1 MSSIVKKSTHFV
13 PKVKKKIIKK
23 KVVKPILTPPSTQV
37 DSEKST
43 LFSQSIAEENEAVE
57 PGTPPATQQSK
68 PSFNFT
74 LTPRSKEIDRSRKE
88 TNQEDVVDPMDTT
101 MKVSEEASH
110 NYNDQNSDKEAE
122 NSEDELFKLQEEV
135 IRSRRKSSSHHQKRL
150 PGITPS
156 IIRNRSG
163 SIAGDRNDQ
172 HVPVKI
178 GIPPTKQI
186 KRRRSLAQARASV
199 RRSILR
205 TESISTTKEPSP
217 VPEDPKTENEGILT
231 AISGDYVIGIDPISN
246 RLKKYR
252 VAPAEVSS
260 EDGTLPSTRTRGQ
273 AQSHKQ
279 TYDADGVP
287 FAPPGLISDI
297 KTIKQLPKII
307 EDDDLELY
315 AHIGFDVTEM
325 TMADLCK
332 PTLPIGKVS
341 SNFELVKLAES
352 KIKAKQKQRKSDRK
366 AARDE
371 RISLEEVSARNGD
384 TDNKDELKRKRDE
397 LLNGDDE
404 PTTVSSNLQL
414 VIGDG
419 DTLSVDPDSLLV
431 SRHSKF
437 DLSNLEREESNPF
450 ENPITSSTYSKRRHT
465 DRWTRKEVGQF
476 YEALS
481 TFGTDFSLIS
491 QIFPYRNRKQ
501 IKLKFNLEEKNSP
514 QLIEMALRRKLPADF
529 EKYCTE
535 SNREIAS
542 LEFYNGILNN
552 LRVEH
557 DRSMAEMASERD
569 RAMKEDA
576 EASRQREFEIRTGA
590 KKMSRSEK
598 IKELRKNEVVMGS
611 VGEVKKQQSESVPP

>member
-1 MSSIVKKSTHFV
+1 MSSIVKKSSHFV
-13 PKVKKKIIKK
+13 PKVKKKVIKK
-23 KVVKPILTPPSTQV
+23 KVAKPLLTPPSTQI
-37 DSEKST
+37 DSQET
-43 LFSQSIAEENEAVE
+43 VASQIIAEENEA
-57 PGTPPATQQSK
+57 PATPSATQQRK

-74 LTPRSKEIDRSRKE
+74 LTPKSKDAESAQDDE
-88 TNQEDVVDPMDTT
+88 VVDPKDTT
-101 MKVSEEASH
+101 RKVEE
-110 NYNDQNSDKEAE
+110 NYNDDNKEADD
-122 NSEDELFKLQEEV
+122 SEDELFKLQEEV
-135 IRSRRKSSSHHQKRL
+135 IRNRRKSSSHHQKRL
-150 PGITPS
+150 SGITPS
-156 IIRNRSG
+156 IRNRSG
-163 SIAGDRNDQ
+163 SITGDRSDQ

-205 TESISTTKEPSP
+205 TDSVSVAKEPSP
-217 VPEDPKTENEGILT
+217 VPEEPKTENEVLLNPLG
-231 AISGDYVIGIDPISN
+231 GDYVIGIDPISN

-252 VAPAEVSS
+252 VSS
-260 EDGTLPSTRTRGQ
+260 EVAEESESKTRAKGS
-273 AQSHKQ
+273 SHKQ
-279 TYDADGVP
+279 TYDSGGVP
-287 FAPPGLISDI
+287 YAPPGLITDI
-297 KTIKQLPKII
+297 KTIKKLPKVI
-307 EDDDLELY
+307 EDEDLELY

-352 KIKAKQKQRKSDRK
+352 KIKAKQRQRKSDRQ
-366 AARDE
+366 AARHE
-371 RISLEEVSARNGD
+371 RISLEEVAARNGD

-419 DTLSVDPDSLLV
+419 DALSVDPDSLLV
-431 SRHSKF
+431 SRHSRF

-542 LEFYNGILNN
+542 LEFYNGVLNN
-552 LRVEH
+552 LRLEH
-557 DRSMAEMASERD
+557 ERSMAEMASERN

-576 EASRQREFEIRTGA
+576 EASRQREYEIRTGA
-590 KKMSRSEK
+590 KPMTRSEK

-611 VGEVKKQQSESVPP
+611 IGEVKKQQSELVPP